1 MAFAHDTQYALE
13 SGVYLANTALE
24 PDTLTSLGD
33 LCEFFDTFGY
43 TGKRPVES
51 DLEPTRAIR
60 RTLHDL
66 FVSTR
71 DGAVPQVNAILASAR
86 ALPQLVRHGD
96 VDWHIH
102 ATTDDRPL
110 AERIL
115 VETAMAMIDM
125 IRADEMSRF
134 DRCANDDCEGIV
146 LDLSRNR
153 SRLYCSTACTNRAA
167 AAAYRARQS
176 ADD

>member
-1 MAFAHDTQYALE
+1 MLFAHDTQAALE
-13 SGVYLANTALE
+13 AAVSLANTSLE
-24 PDTLTSLGD
+24 PDSLTSLGD
-33 LCEFFDTFGY
+33 LGEFFDTFAY
-43 TGKRPVES
+43 TGNRPTQR
-51 DLEPTRAIR
+51 DLEPVRAIR
-60 RTLHDL
+60 PVLHHL
-66 FVSTR
+66 FVASR
-71 DGAVPQVNAILASAR
+71 DDAVPLVNDILARAR

-102 ATTDDRPL
+102 ATSDDRPL
-110 AERIL
+110 AERIA

-134 DRCANDDCEGIV
+134 SRCANDDCDGIV

-167 AAAYRARQS
+167 AAAYRARQ
-176 ADD
+176 AE